1 MYTKTMRTCVLGLV
15 CGLALGCGDD
25 GSSGAGNAGSGPVGG
40 AGGAGGAEPASLLDA
55 RYCEVLLGSISGA
68 TVDVDVYNTI
78 GLNDCPQAD
87 WEALDA
93 DAIKSEFMVDAA
105 ILNGPRYWTITR
117 FAVGVLQSEEVVT
130 FGGLDMRIGGRISLP
145 ISVVTQGNPPYQ
157 DRTIQRESI
166 VLFAAGQRV
175 YELVDDTD
183 RVFIM
188 QSYSTQYEPQTLAS
202 LETLGERLSLPQG
215 WSYRTRVLSEDLQVE
230 AVDNLATVLQ
240 DDFTN
245 TYQLTALTP

>member
-1 MYTKTMRTCVLGLV
+1 MRTCLIALV
-15 CGLALGCGDD
+15 CGLSLACGDD
-25 GSSGAGNAGSGPVGG
+25 SSSSTGNTGGGPVGG
-40 AGGAGGAEPASLLDA
+40 AGGAGGAEPANLLDA
-55 RYCEVLLGSISGA
+55 RYCEVLLGSLSGA

-145 ISVVTQGNPPYQ
+145 ISVVTQGNSPYEV
-157 DRTIQRESI
+157 RTIQRESI

-175 YELVDDTD
+175 YELVDDTE

-230 AVDNLATVLQ
+230 AVDNMATVLQ

-245 TYQLTALTP
+245 TYQLTALSP